1 VKNVPIQNASQEI
14 VPGDA
19 ENQEPENQEIDLL
32 APYWKQVR
40 EKLFPL
46 LQEETGLKLTDKLKT
61 LAQILEIVR
70 IEQLLPAPKR
80 GKRGGQEI
88 DRRPLARAFL
98 AKAFFN
104 MSQTRALKELLD
116 QSGALRKLC
125 GMEWAPSE
133 PTFSRAFSQFAQ
145 MGLGP
150 LVHAALVKKFVSPQH
165 VMHVSHDSTALEA
178 REKAIKK
185 QKVPKV
191 KKSGGDPR
199 KENIALPQSQLGS
212 RGK

>member
-1 VKNVPIQNASQEI
+1 VTNQTTQNASQEI
-14 VPGDA
+14 VPGQG
-19 ENQEPENQEIDLL
+19 EYDLL
-32 APYWKQVR
+32 APYWKQVK

-46 LQEETGLKLTDKLKT
+46 LQEQTGLELTDKLKV

-70 IEQLLPAPKR
+70 IEQFVPAPKR

-104 MSQTRALKELLD
+104 LSQTRALKEQLD
-116 QSGALRKLC
+116 QSSALRKLC
-125 GMEWAPSE
+125 GMEKVASE
-133 PTFSRAFSQFAQ
+133 PTLSRAFAQFATMQ
-145 MGLGP
+145 LGQ
-150 LVHAALVKKFVSPQH
+150 LAHVALVEKFVSPQL

-185 QKVPKV
+185 VKPPKV
-191 KKSGGDPR
+191 KKSVGDPK
-199 KENIALPQSQLGS
+199 KEKNDPLLSQLAY
-212 RGK
+212 RDK

>member
-1 VKNVPIQNASQEI
+1 VKNQTPQNASQEI
-14 VPGDA
+14 VPGDS
-19 ENQEPENQEIDLL
+19 ENNEYDLL

-46 LQEETGLKLTDKLKT
+46 LQEQTGLELTEKLKV

-70 IEQLLPAPKR
+70 IENLVAEPKR

-98 AKAFFN
+98 AKGFFN
-104 MSQTRALKELLD
+104 LSQTRALKEQLD
-116 QSGALRKLC
+116 QCPALRKLC
-125 GMEWAPSE
+125 GMKRSPSE
-133 PTFSRAFSQFAQ
+133 ATFSRAFCQFSQ
-145 MGLGP
+145 MGLGQ
-150 LVHAALVKKFVSPQH
+150 LAHAALVEKFVSPQL

-185 QKVPKV
+185 VKPPKV
-191 KKSGGDPR
+191 KKSVGDPR
-199 KENIALPQSQLGS
+199 KEN
-212 RGK
+212 